1 MSQILSSL
9 KEETKSKDKQNFYE
23 IKFVKTTTTTTT
35 ISVDSKTQKKI
46 KNILPE
52 QADFESAISED
63 IKTTEVKDKLN
74 SLSAANSK
82 KRKVLFSKKK

>member
-35 ISVDSKTQKKI
+35 ISVDSRTQKKI
-46 KNILPE
+46 KNILPQ
-52 QADFESAISED
+52 QADCESAISEE
-63 IKTTEVKDKLN
+63 IKTTEVKDKQN

>member
-35 ISVDSKTQKKI
+35 ISVDSRTQKKI

-63 IKTTEVKDKLN
+63 IKTTEVKNKLI